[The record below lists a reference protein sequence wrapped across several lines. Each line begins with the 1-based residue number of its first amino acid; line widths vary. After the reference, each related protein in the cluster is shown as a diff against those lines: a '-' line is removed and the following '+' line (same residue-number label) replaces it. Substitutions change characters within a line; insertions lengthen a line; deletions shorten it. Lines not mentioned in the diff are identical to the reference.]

1 MVGQLALHVTLSVLA
16 AGPINNPDPRCES
29 SSAGAHTRPR

>member
-16 AGPINNPDPRCES
+16 AGPVNNPDPS
-29 SSAGAHTRPR
+29 SPVSTAGVNLLFG